1 MTRLRLKINV
11 EAAEFKSGS
20 SVSAGAVAIIYN
32 CLLDLDNLE
41 YSETRTHHERKC
53 LAEVRRMYLDQL
65 ADLIID
71 YAPAARAD
79 GDDDNSHEIPF

>member
-41 YSETRTHHERKC
+41 YSESRTHHERKC

-65 ADLIID
+65 ADLITD
-71 YAPAARAD
+71 YKPTAHVVNSE
-79 GDDDNSHEIPF
+79 DDSHEIQF